1 MPRTT
6 EVVSV
11 SLTPEMKKWLDDYS
25 QLSGRSRTSVVTEGL
40 KVLRTTTEFKLKH
53 ENWEI
58 KLRRYYSSIRRG
70 RPKKKDND
78 GPERSP

>member
-40 KVLRTTTEFKLKH
+40 KVLRTTSKYKQKH
-53 ENWEI
+53 ENWEV

-78 GPERSP
+78 GPDRSP